1 MAEIR
6 DALLFDTR
14 HQLCDNRR
22 MTQPFIPFTK
32 PTIDEA
38 TISAVA
44 DVLRSGWITSGP
56 KVLEFESALGEYFG
70 GATVRC
76 FANGTATMKI
86 ALQVA
91 GIGPGDEVITS
102 PISWVATSNVILAV
116 GAKPIFVDIDPQTRN
131 IDLKKVAQAINQHT
145 KAIMPVYLAGL
156 PIDIDALYAL
166 ATQHGLRVI
175 EDAAQALG
183 SSWNGTRIGQRGKHD
198 LVSFS
203 FQANKNL
210 TTIEG
215 GCLVFNTGRFGAD
228 QVQLAEKLR
237 LQGLVR
243 SGPDGM
249 EVDVLGGKDNLTDV
263 NAVIGLHQLKQLNQF
278 QQRRIELAKAYFLK
292 IDQAGL
298 VHKGL
303 GLPVADFEQSN
314 WHMFQVILPLARLQK
329 SRGDLMLTLKER
341 GIGTGVHYPIIT
353 GFDLYR
359 KLGYSPESTPIA
371 NKIGASILTLPLF
384 PSMSS
389 HDIDRV
395 VQALTQVLN

>member
-1 MAEIR
+1 
-6 DALLFDTR
+6 
-14 HQLCDNRR
+14 

-38 TISAVA
+38 TISAVT

-56 KVLEFESALGEYFG
+56 KVLEFEKALGEYFG

-131 IDLKKVAQAINQHT
+131 IDLNKVAQAINQHT

-183 SSWNGTRIGQRGKHD
+183 SSWNGARIGQKGKHD

-215 GCLVFNTGRFGAD
+215 GCLVFNAERFGAD

-263 NAVIGLHQLKQLNQF
+263 NAVIGLHQLKQLDQF
-278 QQRRIELAKAYFLK
+278 QQRRIELAKDYFLK

-298 VHKGL
+298 VHKDL

-314 WHMFQVILPLARLQK
+314 WHMFQVILPLARLQR
-329 SRGDLMLTLKER
+329 SRGDIMSALKEH
-341 GIGTGVHYPIIT
+341 GIGTGAHYPIIT
-353 GFDLYR
+353 NFDLYR

-371 NKIGASILTLPLF
+371 AEIGRSILTLPLF
-384 PSMSS
+384 PTMSS

>member
-1 MAEIR
+1 MSQ
-6 DALLFDTR
+6 DT
-14 HQLCDNRR
+14 L
-22 MTQPFIPFTK
+22 PFIPFTK

-38 TISAVA
+38 TIAAVA

-56 KVLEFESALGEYFG
+56 KVLEFENALGDYLG

-91 GIGPGDEVITS
+91 GIGPGDEVITT

-116 GAKPIFVDIDPQTRN
+116 GAKPIFVDVDPQTRN
-131 IDLKKVAQAINQHT
+131 LDLNQVAKAISKNT

-156 PIDIDALYAL
+156 PLDVDALYAL
-166 ATQHGLRVI
+166 ANQHGLRVI

-183 SSWNGTRIGQRGKHD
+183 SSWNGTRIGHAGKHD

-215 GCLVFNTGRFGAD
+215 GCLVFNTERFGED
-228 QVQLAEKLR
+228 QVRLAEKLR

-249 EVDVLGGKDNLTDV
+249 EVDILGGKDNLTDI
-263 NAVIGLHQLKQLNQF
+263 NAVIGLHQLKQLDQF
-278 QQRRIELAKAYFLK
+278 QKRRIELAKDYFQK
-292 IDQAGL
+292 ITQAGL
-298 VHKGL
+298 ANKGL
-303 GLPVADFEQSN
+303 GLPVADYEQSN
-314 WHMFQVILPLARLQK
+314 WHMFQVTLPLTRLQR
-329 SRGDLMLTLKER
+329 SRGDMMTTLKER

-353 GFDLYR
+353 GFELYR
-359 KLGYSPESTPIA
+359 KLGYRPESTPIA
-371 NKIGASILTLPLF
+371 AEIGRSILTLPLF
-384 PSMSS
+384 PTMSS

-395 VQALTQVLN
+395 VETLTQVLN

>member
-1 MAEIR
+1 
-6 DALLFDTR
+6 
-14 HQLCDNRR
+14 

-56 KVLEFESALGEYFG
+56 KVLEFESALGGYFG

-183 SSWNGTRIGQRGKHD
+183 SSWKGTRIGQRGKHD

-263 NAVIGLHQLKQLNQF
+263 NAVIGLHQLKQLDQF
-278 QQRRIELAKAYFLK
+278 QQRRIELAKDYFLK

-314 WHMFQVILPLARLQK
+314 WHMFQVILPLARLQR
-329 SRGDLMLTLKER
+329 SRGDIMSALKEH
-341 GIGTGVHYPIIT
+341 GIGTGAHYPIIT
-353 GFDLYR
+353 NFDLYR
-359 KLGYSPESTPIA
+359 KLGFSPESTPIA
-371 NKIGASILTLPLF
+371 AEIGRSILTLPLF
-384 PSMSS
+384 PTMSS

>member
-1 MAEIR
+1 
-6 DALLFDTR
+6 
-14 HQLCDNRR
+14 

-38 TISAVA
+38 TISAVT

-56 KVLEFESALGEYFG
+56 KVLEFEKALGEYFG

-131 IDLKKVAQAINQHT
+131 IDLNKVAQAINQHT

-183 SSWNGTRIGQRGKHD
+183 SSWNGARIGQRGKHD

-215 GCLVFNTGRFGAD
+215 GCLVFNAERFGAD

-263 NAVIGLHQLKQLNQF
+263 NAVIGLHQLKQLDQF
-278 QQRRIELAKAYFLK
+278 QQRRIELAKDYFLK

-298 VHKGL
+298 VYKDL

-314 WHMFQVILPLARLQK
+314 WHMFQVILPLARLQR
-329 SRGDLMLTLKER
+329 SRGDIMSALKEH
-341 GIGTGVHYPIIT
+341 GIGTGAHYPIIT
-353 GFDLYR
+353 NFDLYR

-371 NKIGASILTLPLF
+371 AEIGRSILTLPLF
-384 PSMSS
+384 PTMSS

>member
-1 MAEIR
+1 
-6 DALLFDTR
+6 
-14 HQLCDNRR
+14 

-263 NAVIGLHQLKQLNQF
+263 NAVIGLHQLKQLDQF

-371 NKIGASILTLPLF
+371 SQIGASILTLPLF
-384 PSMSS
+384 PTMSS

>member
-38 TISAVA
+38 TISAVT

-56 KVLEFESALGEYFG
+56 KVLEFEKALGEYFG

-183 SSWNGTRIGQRGKHD
+183 SFWNGTRIGQRGKHD

-371 NKIGASILTLPLF
+371 SQIGASILTLPLF
-384 PSMSS
+384 PTMSS

>member
-56 KVLEFESALGEYFG
+56 KVLEFESALGGYFG

-371 NKIGASILTLPLF
+371 SQIGASILTLPLF
-384 PSMSS
+384 PTMSS

>member
-263 NAVIGLHQLKQLNQF
+263 NAVIGLHQLKQLDQF

-371 NKIGASILTLPLF
+371 SQIGASILTLPLF
-384 PSMSS
+384 PTMSS

>member
-1 MAEIR
+1 MSQ
-6 DALLFDTR
+6 DT
-14 HQLCDNRR
+14 L
-22 MTQPFIPFTK
+22 PFIPFTK

-38 TISAVA
+38 TIAAVA

-56 KVLEFESALGEYFG
+56 KVLEFENALGDYLG

-91 GIGPGDEVITS
+91 GIGPGDEVITT

-116 GAKPIFVDIDPQTRN
+116 GAKPIFVDVDPQTRN
-131 IDLKKVAQAINQHT
+131 LDLNQVAKAISKNT

-156 PIDIDALYAL
+156 PLDVDALYAL
-166 ATQHGLRVI
+166 ANQHGLRVI

-183 SSWNGTRIGQRGKHD
+183 SSWNGTRIGHAGKHD

-215 GCLVFNTGRFGAD
+215 GCLVFNTERFGED
-228 QVQLAEKLR
+228 QVRLAEKLR

-249 EVDVLGGKDNLTDV
+249 EVDILGGKDNLTDI
-263 NAVIGLHQLKQLNQF
+263 NAVIGLHQLKQLDQF
-278 QQRRIELAKAYFLK
+278 QKRRIELAKEYFQK
-292 IDQAGL
+292 ITQAGL
-298 VHKGL
+298 ANKGL
-303 GLPVADFEQSN
+303 GLPVADYEQSN
-314 WHMFQVILPLARLQK
+314 WHMFQVTLPLTRLQR
-329 SRGDLMLTLKER
+329 SRGDIMTTLKER

-353 GFDLYR
+353 GFELYR
-359 KLGYSPESTPIA
+359 KLGYRPESTPIA
-371 NKIGASILTLPLF
+371 AEIGRSILTIPLF
-384 PSMSS
+384 PTMSS

-395 VQALTQVLN
+395 VEALTQVLN

>member
-1 MAEIR
+1 
-6 DALLFDTR
+6 
-14 HQLCDNRR
+14 

-44 DVLRSGWITSGP
+44 EVLRSGWITSGP
-56 KVLEFESALGEYFG
+56 KILEFEKALGEYFG

-215 GCLVFNTGRFGAD
+215 GCLVFNTGRFGVD

-237 LQGLVR
+237 L
-243 SGPDGM
+243 
-249 EVDVLGGKDNLTDV
+249 
-263 NAVIGLHQLKQLNQF
+263 
-278 QQRRIELAKAYFLK
+278 
-292 IDQAGL
+292 
-298 VHKGL
+298 
-303 GLPVADFEQSN
+303 
-314 WHMFQVILPLARLQK
+314 
-329 SRGDLMLTLKER
+329 
-341 GIGTGVHYPIIT
+341 
-353 GFDLYR
+353 
-359 KLGYSPESTPIA
+359 
-371 NKIGASILTLPLF
+371 
-384 PSMSS
+384 
-389 HDIDRV
+389 
-395 VQALTQVLN
+395 

>member
-1 MAEIR
+1 
-6 DALLFDTR
+6 
-14 HQLCDNRR
+14 

-38 TISAVA
+38 TISAVT

-56 KVLEFESALGEYFG
+56 KVLDFEKALGEYFG

-131 IDLKKVAQAINQHT
+131 IDLNKVAQAINQHT

-183 SSWNGTRIGQRGKHD
+183 SSWNGARIGQRGKHD

-215 GCLVFNTGRFGAD
+215 GCLVFNAERFGAD

-263 NAVIGLHQLKQLNQF
+263 NAVIGLHQLKQLDQF
-278 QQRRIELAKAYFLK
+278 QQRRIELAKDYFLK
-292 IDQAGL
+292 IDKAGL
-298 VHKGL
+298 VHKDL

-314 WHMFQVILPLARLQK
+314 WHMFQVILPLARLQR
-329 SRGDLMLTLKER
+329 SRGDIMSALKEH
-341 GIGTGVHYPIIT
+341 GIGTGAHYPIIT
-353 GFDLYR
+353 NFDLYR

-371 NKIGASILTLPLF
+371 AEIGRSILTLPLF
-384 PSMSS
+384 PTMSS
-389 HDIDRV
+389 HDIERV
-395 VQALTQVLN
+395 VQALTEILN

>member
-1 MAEIR
+1 
-6 DALLFDTR
+6 
-14 HQLCDNRR
+14 

-183 SSWNGTRIGQRGKHD
+183 SFWNGTRIGQRGKHD

-263 NAVIGLHQLKQLNQF
+263 NAVIGLHQLKQLDQF
-278 QQRRIELAKAYFLK
+278 QQRRIELAKDYFLK

-298 VHKGL
+298 VHKDL

-314 WHMFQVILPLARLQK
+314 WHMFQVILPLARLQR
-329 SRGDLMLTLKER
+329 SRGDIMSALKEH
-341 GIGTGVHYPIIT
+341 GIGTGAHYPIIT
-353 GFDLYR
+353 NFDLYR

-371 NKIGASILTLPLF
+371 AEIGRSILTLPLF
-384 PSMSS
+384 PTMSS

>member
-1 MAEIR
+1 
-6 DALLFDTR
+6 
-14 HQLCDNRR
+14 

-38 TISAVA
+38 TISAVT

-56 KVLEFESALGEYFG
+56 KVLEFEKALGEYFG

-91 GIGPGDEVITS
+91 GIGPDDEVITS

-131 IDLKKVAQAINQHT
+131 IDLNKVAQAINQHT

-183 SSWNGTRIGQRGKHD
+183 SSWNGARIGQRGKHD

-215 GCLVFNTGRFGAD
+215 GCLVFNAERFGAD

-263 NAVIGLHQLKQLNQF
+263 NAVIGLHQLKQLDQF
-278 QQRRIELAKAYFLK
+278 QQRRIELAKDYFLK

-298 VHKGL
+298 VHKDL

-314 WHMFQVILPLARLQK
+314 WHMFQVILPLARLQR
-329 SRGDLMLTLKER
+329 SRGDIMSALKEH
-341 GIGTGVHYPIIT
+341 GIGTGAHYPIIT
-353 GFDLYR
+353 NFDLYR

-371 NKIGASILTLPLF
+371 AEIGRSILTLPLF
-384 PSMSS
+384 PTMSS

>member
-1 MAEIR
+1 
-6 DALLFDTR
+6 
-14 HQLCDNRR
+14 

-38 TISAVA
+38 TISAVT

-56 KVLEFESALGEYFG
+56 KVLEFEKALGEYFG

-76 FANGTATMKI
+76 FANGTSTMKI

-131 IDLKKVAQAINQHT
+131 IDLNKVAQAINQHT

-183 SSWNGTRIGQRGKHD
+183 SSWNGARIGQRGKHD

-215 GCLVFNTGRFGAD
+215 GCLVFNAERFGAD

-263 NAVIGLHQLKQLNQF
+263 NAVIGLHQLKQLDQF
-278 QQRRIELAKAYFLK
+278 QQRRIELAKDYFLK

-298 VHKGL
+298 VHKDL

-314 WHMFQVILPLARLQK
+314 WHMFQVILPLARLQR
-329 SRGDLMLTLKER
+329 SRGDIMSALKEH
-341 GIGTGVHYPIIT
+341 GIGTGAHYPIIT
-353 GFDLYR
+353 NFDLYR

-371 NKIGASILTLPLF
+371 AEIGRSILTLPLF
-384 PSMSS
+384 PTMSS

>member
-1 MAEIR
+1 MSQ
-6 DALLFDTR
+6 DT
-14 HQLCDNRR
+14 L
-22 MTQPFIPFTK
+22 PFIPFTK

-38 TISAVA
+38 TIAAVA

-56 KVLEFESALGEYFG
+56 KVLEFENALGDYLG

-91 GIGPGDEVITS
+91 GIGPGDEVITT

-116 GAKPIFVDIDPQTRN
+116 GAKPIFVDVDPQTRN
-131 IDLKKVAQAINQHT
+131 LDLNQVAKAISKNT

-156 PIDIDALYAL
+156 PLDVDALYAL
-166 ATQHGLRVI
+166 ANQHGLRVI

-183 SSWNGTRIGQRGKHD
+183 SSWNGTRIGHAGKHD

-215 GCLVFNTGRFGAD
+215 GCLVFNTERFGED
-228 QVQLAEKLR
+228 QVRLAEKLR

-249 EVDVLGGKDNLTDV
+249 EVDILGGKDNLTDI
-263 NAVIGLHQLKQLNQF
+263 NAVIGLHQIKQLDQF
-278 QQRRIELAKAYFLK
+278 QKRRIELAKEYFQK
-292 IDQAGL
+292 ITQAGL
-298 VHKGL
+298 ANKGL
-303 GLPVADFEQSN
+303 GLPVADYEQSN
-314 WHMFQVILPLARLQK
+314 WHMFQVTLPLTRLQR
-329 SRGDLMLTLKER
+329 SRGDMMTTLKER

-353 GFDLYR
+353 GFELYR
-359 KLGYSPESTPIA
+359 KLGYRPESTPIA
-371 NKIGASILTLPLF
+371 AEIGRSILTLPLF
-384 PSMSS
+384 PTMSS

-395 VQALTQVLN
+395 VEALTQVLN

>member
-1 MAEIR
+1 
-6 DALLFDTR
+6 
-14 HQLCDNRR
+14 

-329 SRGDLMLTLKER
+329 ARGDLMLTLKER

-371 NKIGASILTLPLF
+371 SQIGASILTLPLF
-384 PSMSS
+384 PTMSS

>member
-1 MAEIR
+1 MSQ
-6 DALLFDTR
+6 DT
-14 HQLCDNRR
+14 L
-22 MTQPFIPFTK
+22 PFIPFTK

-38 TISAVA
+38 TIAAVA

-56 KVLEFESALGEYFG
+56 KVLEFENALGDYLG

-91 GIGPGDEVITS
+91 GIGPGDEVITT

-116 GAKPIFVDIDPQTRN
+116 GAKPIFVDVDPQTRN
-131 IDLKKVAQAINQHT
+131 LDLNQVAKAISKNT

-156 PIDIDALYAL
+156 PLDVDALYAL
-166 ATQHGLRVI
+166 ANQHGLRVI

-183 SSWNGTRIGQRGKHD
+183 SSWNGTRIGHAGKHD

-215 GCLVFNTGRFGAD
+215 GCLVFNTGRFGDD
-228 QVQLAEKLR
+228 QVRLAEKLR

-249 EVDVLGGKDNLTDV
+249 EVDILGGKDNLTDI
-263 NAVIGLHQLKQLNQF
+263 NAVIGLHQIKQLDQF
-278 QQRRIELAKAYFLK
+278 QKRRIELAKEYFQK
-292 IDQAGL
+292 ITQAGL
-298 VHKGL
+298 ANKGL
-303 GLPVADFEQSN
+303 GLPVADYEQSN
-314 WHMFQVILPLARLQK
+314 WHMFQVTLPLTRLQR
-329 SRGDLMLTLKER
+329 SRGDMMTTLKER

-353 GFDLYR
+353 GFELYR
-359 KLGYSPESTPIA
+359 KLGYRPESTPIA
-371 NKIGASILTLPLF
+371 AEIGRSILTIPLF
-384 PSMSS
+384 PTMSS

-395 VQALTQVLN
+395 VEALTQVLN

>member
-1 MAEIR
+1 
-6 DALLFDTR
+6 
-14 HQLCDNRR
+14 

-38 TISAVA
+38 TISAVT

-56 KVLEFESALGEYFG
+56 KVLEFEKALGEYFG

-116 GAKPIFVDIDPQTRN
+116 GEKPIFVDIDPQTRN
-131 IDLKKVAQAINQHT
+131 IDLNKVAQAINQHT

-183 SSWNGTRIGQRGKHD
+183 SSWNGARIGQRGKHD

-215 GCLVFNTGRFGAD
+215 GCLVFNAERFGAD

-263 NAVIGLHQLKQLNQF
+263 NAVIGLHQLKQLDQF
-278 QQRRIELAKAYFLK
+278 QQRRIELAKDYFLK

-298 VHKGL
+298 VHKDL

-314 WHMFQVILPLARLQK
+314 WHMFQVILPLARLQR
-329 SRGDLMLTLKER
+329 SRGDIMSALKEH
-341 GIGTGVHYPIIT
+341 GIGTGAHYPIIT
-353 GFDLYR
+353 NFNLYR

-371 NKIGASILTLPLF
+371 AEIGRSILTLPLF
-384 PSMSS
+384 PTMSS

>member
-1 MAEIR
+1 MSQ
-6 DALLFDTR
+6 DT
-14 HQLCDNRR
+14 L
-22 MTQPFIPFTK
+22 PFIPFTK

-38 TISAVA
+38 TIAAVA

-56 KVLEFESALGEYFG
+56 KVLEFENALGDYLG

-91 GIGPGDEVITS
+91 GIGPGDEVITT

-116 GAKPIFVDIDPQTRN
+116 GAKPIFVDVDPQTRN
-131 IDLKKVAQAINQHT
+131 LDLNQVAKAISKNT

-156 PIDIDALYAL
+156 PLDVDALYAL
-166 ATQHGLRVI
+166 ANQHGLRVI

-183 SSWNGTRIGQRGKHD
+183 SSWNGTRIGHAGKHD

-215 GCLVFNTGRFGAD
+215 GCLVFNTERFGED
-228 QVQLAEKLR
+228 QVRLAEKLR

-249 EVDVLGGKDNLTDV
+249 EVDILGGKDNLTDI
-263 NAVIGLHQLKQLNQF
+263 NAVIGLHQLKQLDQF
-278 QQRRIELAKAYFLK
+278 QKRRIELAKDYFQK
-292 IDQAGL
+292 ITQAGL
-298 VHKGL
+298 ANKGL
-303 GLPVADFEQSN
+303 GLPVADYEQSN
-314 WHMFQVILPLARLQK
+314 WHMFQVTLPLTRLQR
-329 SRGDLMLTLKER
+329 SRGDMMTTLKER

-353 GFDLYR
+353 GFELYR
-359 KLGYSPESTPIA
+359 KLGYRPESTPIA
-371 NKIGASILTLPLF
+371 AEIGRSILTIPLF
-384 PSMSS
+384 PTMSS

-395 VQALTQVLN
+395 VEALTQVLN

>member
-1 MAEIR
+1 MSQ
-6 DALLFDTR
+6 DT
-14 HQLCDNRR
+14 L
-22 MTQPFIPFTK
+22 PFIPFTK

-38 TISAVA
+38 TIAAVS

-56 KVLEFESALGEYFG
+56 KVLEFENALGDYLG

-91 GIGPGDEVITS
+91 GIGPGDEVITT

-116 GAKPIFVDIDPQTRN
+116 GAKPIFVDVDPQTRN
-131 IDLKKVAQAINQHT
+131 LDLNQVAKAITKNT

-156 PIDIDALYAL
+156 PLDVDALYAL
-166 ATQHGLRVI
+166 ANQHGLRVI

-183 SSWNGTRIGQRGKHD
+183 SSWNGTRIGHAGKHD

-215 GCLVFNTGRFGAD
+215 GCLVFNTERFGED
-228 QVQLAEKLR
+228 QVRLAEKLR

-249 EVDVLGGKDNLTDV
+249 EVDILGGKDNLTDI
-263 NAVIGLHQLKQLNQF
+263 NAVIGLHQIKQLDQF
-278 QQRRIELAKAYFLK
+278 QKRRIELAKEYFQK
-292 IDQAGL
+292 ITQAGL
-298 VHKGL
+298 ANKGL
-303 GLPVADFEQSN
+303 GLPVADYEQSN
-314 WHMFQVILPLARLQK
+314 WHMFQVTLPLTRLQR
-329 SRGDLMLTLKER
+329 SRGDMMTTLKER

-353 GFDLYR
+353 GFELYR
-359 KLGYSPESTPIA
+359 KLGYRPESTPIA
-371 NKIGASILTLPLF
+371 AEIGRSILTLPLF
-384 PSMSS
+384 PTMSS

-395 VQALTQVLN
+395 VETLTQVLN

>member
-1 MAEIR
+1 MS
-6 DALLFDTR
+6 
-14 HQLCDNRR
+14 
-22 MTQPFIPFTK
+22 QPFIPFTK

-38 TISAVA
+38 TIAAVA

-56 KVLEFESALGEYFG
+56 KVLEFEAALSQYLG

-91 GIGPGDEVITS
+91 GIGPGDEVITT

-116 GAKPIFVDIDPQTRN
+116 GAKPVFVDIDPKTRN
-131 IDLKKVAQAINQHT
+131 LDLDQVRSAINAKT

-156 PIDIDALYAL
+156 PVDIDALYTIAEN
-166 ATQHGLRVI
+166 HRLRVI

-183 SSWNGTRIGQRGKHD
+183 SSWKGLRIGAKGRHD

-215 GCLVFNTGRFGAD
+215 GCLVFNTERFGEH
-228 QVQLAEKLR
+228 QVSLAEKLR

-243 SGPDGM
+243 HGPDGM

-263 NAVIGLHQLKQLNQF
+263 NAVIGLHQLKQLDCF
-278 QQRRIELAKAYFLK
+278 QAQRVALARHYFECFEQSGLSK
-292 IDQAGL
+292 I
-298 VHKGL
+298 GL
-303 GLPVADFEQSN
+303 GLPVADFANSN
-314 WHMFQVILPLARLQK
+314 WHMFQVVLPLDRLGQ
-329 SRGDLMLTLKER
+329 SRSQIMLALKER

-353 GFDLYR
+353 GFALYR
-359 KLGYSPESTPIA
+359 QHGYSAQATPVA
-371 NKIGASILTLPLF
+371 NTIGQSILTLPLF
-384 PSMSS
+384 PTMTNA
-389 HDIDRV
+389 DVDRV
-395 VQALTQVLN
+395 VKALEEVLA

>member
-1 MAEIR
+1 
-6 DALLFDTR
+6 
-14 HQLCDNRR
+14 

-371 NKIGASILTLPLF
+371 SQIGASILTLPLF
-384 PSMSS
+384 PTMSS
-389 HDIDRV
+389 HDIERV

>member
-1 MAEIR
+1 
-6 DALLFDTR
+6 
-14 HQLCDNRR
+14 

-70 GATVRC
+70 GPTVRC

-156 PIDIDALYAL
+156 PIDIDALYAI

-371 NKIGASILTLPLF
+371 SQIEASILTLPLF
-384 PSMSS
+384 PTMSS

>member
-1 MAEIR
+1 ME
-6 DALLFDTR
+6 
-14 HQLCDNRR
+14 Q
-22 MTQPFIPFTK
+22 MSQPFIPFTK

-38 TISAVA
+38 TIAAVA

-56 KVLEFESALGEYFG
+56 KVLEFEAALSQYLG

-91 GIGPGDEVITS
+91 GIGAGDEVITT

-116 GAKPIFVDIDPQTRN
+116 GAKPVFVDIDPKTRN
-131 IDLKKVAQAINQHT
+131 LDLDQVGSAINSKT

-156 PIDIDALYAL
+156 TLDIDALYTIAEKH
-166 ATQHGLRVI
+166 QLRVI

-183 SSWNGTRIGQRGKHD
+183 SSWNGLRIGIKGRHD

-215 GCLVFNTGRFGAD
+215 GCLVFNTDRFGEH
-228 QVQLAEKLR
+228 QVSLAEKLR

-243 SGPDGM
+243 HGADGM

-263 NAVIGLHQLKQLNQF
+263 NAVIGLHQLKQLDRF
-278 QQRRIELAKAYFLK
+278 QAQRVALARHYF
-292 IDQAGL
+292 DRFEQSGL
-298 VHKGL
+298 SNIGL
-303 GLPVADFEQSN
+303 GLPIADFANSN
-314 WHMFQVILPLARLQK
+314 WHMFQVVLPLERLGQ
-329 SRGDLMLTLKER
+329 SRSQIMLALKER

-353 GFDLYR
+353 SFALYR
-359 KLGYSPESTPIA
+359 ERGYSAQATPVA
-371 NKIGASILTLPLF
+371 NAIGQSILTLPLF
-384 PSMSS
+384 PTMTNA
-389 HDIDRV
+389 DVDRV
-395 VQALTQVLN
+395 VKALQEVLV

>member
-1 MAEIR
+1 MSQ
-6 DALLFDTR
+6 DT
-14 HQLCDNRR
+14 L
-22 MTQPFIPFTK
+22 PFIPFTK

-38 TISAVA
+38 TIAAVA

-56 KVLEFESALGEYFG
+56 KVLEFENALGDYLG

-91 GIGPGDEVITS
+91 GIGLGDEVITT

-116 GAKPIFVDIDPQTRN
+116 GAKPIFVDVDPQTRN
-131 IDLKKVAQAINQHT
+131 LDLNQVAKAISKNT

-156 PIDIDALYAL
+156 PLDVDALYAL
-166 ATQHGLRVI
+166 ANQHGLRVI

-183 SSWNGTRIGQRGKHD
+183 SSWNGTRIGHAGKHD

-215 GCLVFNTGRFGAD
+215 GCLVFNTERFGED
-228 QVQLAEKLR
+228 QVRLAEKLR

-249 EVDVLGGKDNLTDV
+249 EVDILGGKDNLTDI
-263 NAVIGLHQLKQLNQF
+263 NAVIGLHQIKQLDQF
-278 QQRRIELAKAYFLK
+278 QKRRIELAKEYFQK
-292 IDQAGL
+292 ITQAGL
-298 VHKGL
+298 ANKGL
-303 GLPVADFEQSN
+303 GLPVADYEQSN
-314 WHMFQVILPLARLQK
+314 WHMFQVTLPLTRLQR
-329 SRGDLMLTLKER
+329 SRGDMMTTLKER

-353 GFDLYR
+353 GFELYR
-359 KLGYSPESTPIA
+359 KLGYRPESTPIA
-371 NKIGASILTLPLF
+371 AEIGRSILTIPLF
-384 PSMSS
+384 PTMSS

-395 VQALTQVLN
+395 VEALTQVLD

>member
-1 MAEIR
+1 
-6 DALLFDTR
+6 
-14 HQLCDNRR
+14 

-371 NKIGASILTLPLF
+371 SQIGASILTLPLF
-384 PSMSS
+384 PTMSS
-389 HDIDRV
+389 DDIDRV